1 MKDYVICTDSCVDLP
16 HEIAKKLELNV
27 IPLSFQIEGN
37 VYYNHLDERDMK
49 HKEFYDLLRNK
60 KISQTSQINL
70 EQFKEFFETF
80 LKAGKDILYIGFS
93 SALSGTLNSSLIA
106 RMDLEEMY
114 PDRKIV
120 IVDSLSASMGQGL
133 LLTHAANLRLEGKSI
148 DEVATWV
155 EENKLRVCHLFTV
168 GDLHHLK
175 RSGRLSQAKALLGT
189 VLRIKPIL
197 HVDKDGKLVQTGQSR
212 GRRTALKKLVERMK
226 ETIENPEEQ
235 IIYISHADCYEEVI
249 QLKQEILNEI
259 PIRHI
264 LINFIG
270 PVIGSH
276 AGPGTIAIFYFGND
290 RLG

>member
-133 LLTHAANLRLEGKSI
+133 LLTHAANLRLEGKS
-148 DEVATWV
+148 
-155 EENKLRVCHLFTV
+155 R
-168 GDLHHLK
+168 
-175 RSGRLSQAKALLGT
+175 
-189 VLRIKPIL
+189 
-197 HVDKDGKLVQTGQSR
+197 
-212 GRRTALKKLVERMK
+212 
-226 ETIENPEEQ
+226 
-235 IIYISHADCYEEVI
+235 
-249 QLKQEILNEI
+249 
-259 PIRHI
+259 
-264 LINFIG
+264 
-270 PVIGSH
+270 
-276 AGPGTIAIFYFGND
+276 
-290 RLG
+290 